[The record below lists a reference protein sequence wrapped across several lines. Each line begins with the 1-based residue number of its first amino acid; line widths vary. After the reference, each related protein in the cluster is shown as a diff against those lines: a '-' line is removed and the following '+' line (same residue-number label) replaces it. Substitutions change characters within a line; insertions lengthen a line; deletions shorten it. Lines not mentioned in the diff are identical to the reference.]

1 MIVYIV
7 MGGVQYEGEY
17 VETVHVDK
25 KKAKQYENRMKEQIR
40 AGKSMYDYT
49 TIVEKEIIE

>member
-17 VETVHVDK
+17 VETVHLDE

-40 AGKSMYDYT
+40 EGKSMYDYT
-49 TIVEKEIIE
+49 TIVEKEITE